1 LSKNVSTTSH
11 TLRKQNPIQHTCKN
25 SDKAGVQALP
35 PVFFVICFHLLKPR
49 RHHAEH
55 HKDLHR
61 VPLPLDGLHE
71 LHNHQGQKRKV
82 YSPPRDRDGRKNHI
96 KSHLDNTLTTSSI
109 PMGGFGI
116 DGSGNAGAQM
126 GGGLQISIVKV
137 PDKYATIFSC
147 EHGEFVISRKEIY
160 DRFKEHTGAR
170 VDVTYQNIYRTR
182 FENEEVKER
191 ALVDYDFL
199 DAFLLPPEQQGE

>member
-1 LSKNVSTTSH
+1 
-11 TLRKQNPIQHTCKN
+11 
-25 SDKAGVQALP
+25 
-35 PVFFVICFHLLKPR
+35 
-49 RHHAEH
+49 
-55 HKDLHR
+55 
-61 VPLPLDGLHE
+61 
-71 LHNHQGQKRKV
+71 
-82 YSPPRDRDGRKNHI
+82 
-96 KSHLDNTLTTSSI
+96 
-109 PMGGFGI
+109 MGGFGI